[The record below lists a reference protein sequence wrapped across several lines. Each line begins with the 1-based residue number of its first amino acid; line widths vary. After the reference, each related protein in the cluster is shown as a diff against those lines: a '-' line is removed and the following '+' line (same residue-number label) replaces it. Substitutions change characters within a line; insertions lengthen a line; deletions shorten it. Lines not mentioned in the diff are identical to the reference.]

1 MVRLHQLH
9 SFDELVQHR
18 IGILEKHLAFAQ
30 IELRVGRILLKKA
43 IQKVEKENEDG
54 KLEGKVDRKPVGQ
67 KVLDLGKVN
76 YTPST
81 DMLRTFRGVIV
92 QELVLDGDDHGGCL
106 VIYKKLE
113 KCPLLPS
120 KAADSSGRVA
130 NHLHF
135 PVCG

>member
-1 MVRLHQLH
+1 M
-9 SFDELVQHR
+9 
-18 IGILEKHLAFAQ
+18 EK
-30 IELRVGRILLKKA
+30 K
-43 IQKVEKENEDG
+43 NEDG

-106 VIYKKLE
+106 VIYKKTG
-113 KCPLLPS
+113 KMPT
-120 KAADSSGRVA
+120 SSFESCRQ
-130 NHLHF
+130 LR
-135 PVCG
+135 